1 MTAFVFNTYLLLMYA
16 ILVMW
21 MAAGFTMLEAGS
33 VSSRNAS
40 VICLKNLCLYAVAGL
55 AYYLLGYNL
64 MYVDVGQWAGSF
76 QVPYTP
82 TAAEA
87 AVLEGGKAP
96 EAMGDSATG
105 ADWFFQMVFVAT
117 TASILSG
124 AIAERV
130 KLWVFLL
137 FVTGLCALV
146 YPLVGAWAWGG
157 GWLAKLGFHD
167 FAGATVVHST
177 GGWAALA
184 GAVVLGPREGRF
196 PAHGPPKPIPASNVP
211 LATLGVFILWMGWFG
226 FNAGSQL
233 RFAEPADAVR
243 TSAILINTNL
253 SAASGLVCAF
263 ALARVTGRRLDLLV
277 VLNGAIAGLV
287 AITAAADFADHR
299 LALLIG
305 AVGGAISTVGI
316 WMLRALRIDDV
327 VGAIPAHLGAG
338 IWGTLATPLTTDASL
353 LVQAIGAACVGL
365 FVFLVA
371 ITTWLALEWSV
382 GARVSAQVEAAGQDA
397 SELGIAAYPDF
408 AAPAPDRPG
417 A

>member
-87 AVLEGGKAP
+87 AVLEGAAAP
-96 EAMGDSATG
+96 ETMGDSATG

-117 TASILSG
+117 TASIPSG

-184 GAVVLGPREGRF
+184 GAIVLGPREGRF

-305 AVGGAISTVGI
+305 AVGGAISTAGI
-316 WMLRALRIDDV
+316 WMLRALRVDDV
-327 VGAIPAHLGAG
+327 VGATPAHLGAG

-353 LVQAIGAACVGL
+353 LVQAIGVACVGL

-371 ITTWLALEWSV
+371 ISAWLALEWSV

-408 AAPAPDRPG
+408 AVLATDRPE